1 MKKIMIAAAVAAMGV
16 AAFADCAPNPEVW
29 VYNWK
34 FTGKTTTGKPATAAA
49 VNPCQPTGNTQASGC
64 EKAYRVPAS
73 LKIQGYTYACPAKYC
88 SDGDKAGDSLGF
100 ETAFTE
106 PNEVFY
112 MTKPYKASFWGGV
125 TTEIAHIIGKNKKQA
140 EIQGIASLTE
150 NVENSTFTL
159 VYAGFGKINASK
171 RVTSVSGNFAGTLS
185 QPWIVGTSGTGSKKQ
200 YYCFPAGYWS
210 CESISTLLCGP
221 SIAYGKWSAKYN
233 STGSKKFKKDGTTVK
248 MPNWVE
254 WLNK

>member
-49 VNPCQPTGNTQASGC
+49 VNPCQPTGKSDAGTCS
-64 EKAYRVPAS
+64 KAYRVPAS

-112 MTKPYKASFWGGV
+112 MTKPYKASFFGGV
-125 TTEIAHIIGKNKKQA
+125 TTGIAHIIGKNKKQA
-140 EIQGIASLTE
+140 EIQGIASLTD
-150 NVENSTFTL
+150 NVE
-159 VYAGFGKINASK
+159 
-171 RVTSVSGNFAGTLS
+171 
-185 QPWIVGTSGTGSKKQ
+185 
-200 YYCFPAGYWS
+200 
-210 CESISTLLCGP
+210 
-221 SIAYGKWSAKYN
+221 
-233 STGSKKFKKDGTTVK
+233 
-248 MPNWVE
+248 
-254 WLNK
+254 